1 MSIRIMPINHI
12 DARLEDWHWTWSEDN
27 QTQIATHWNTILAG
41 NAHVFDG
48 TVLLMHRG
56 HVEGDVYRS
65 GYFKTRYSNFMA
77 LRDWGAPD
85 PAVRNG
91 FSCAALKT
99 LDGDYLLGVMAEH
112 TSNAGKIYFA
122 AGTPDLDDCNGD
134 RVDIAGSA
142 LRELAEETGF
152 TPDDLLSENRIT
164 MVDDGFRVA
173 FLCHFTLQ
181 LTTQEAFEHF
191 SVWNS
196 KQATP
201 ELSGLY
207 VVRSKDDLRPAQMH
221 PYLLH
226 WFETILP

>member
-1 MSIRIMPINHI
+1 MTISIRPVRQIE
-12 DARLEDWHWTWSEDN
+12 AQLEDWHWSWSEAN
-27 QTQIATHWNTILAG
+27 QEKIAVHWQSLTAN
-41 NAHVFDG
+41 NRHVFDG

-56 HVEGDVYRS
+56 ELTGDIYKS
-65 GYFKTRYSNFMA
+65 GYFKTRYSHFMA
-77 LRDWGAPD
+77 LRDWGVPD

-164 MVDDGFRVA
+164 LVDEGFRLA

-181 LTTQEAFEHF
+181 MTTQDALEQFAK
-191 SVWNS
+191 WNS
-196 KQATP
+196 KQDTP
-201 ELSGLY
+201 ELAGLY
-207 VVRSKDDLRPAQMH
+207 VVRNKDDLRPVQM
-221 PYLLH
+221 PLYLLH